1 MMRRRSWSVLLLLW
15 LAGSAVAATPS
26 GDEAQ
31 ARDHFAAGTHAY
43 QSGDFAAALAAYRA
57 ALEAGLSEPAVHY
70 NIGVC
75 AWELGRLDE
84 AEAAFLAA
92 SEHPPMAG
100 LAYYNLGL
108 VSQRRGDRD
117 AARDWFERARAVSTD
132 ETLQALVAAQLAA
145 RPAGAAG
152 ATAAKA
158 ARPGPIAFAAVQA
171 GYDDNVALVA
181 DDELLG
187 ASGLES
193 AFLDAQ
199 FAASFP
205 LGAAL
210 RLEAGGFL
218 LRYADLDEFDQAG
231 GQLALLAERK
241 FGDWTGE
248 LGAGYTLNQL
258 DGERF
263 ENRRSLSF
271 GATRRL
277 DAAWDLRLR
286 YRYEDIDAREPFAA
300 LTGDRQEV
308 SVRARRRGEA
318 SRLRLE
324 YRFETNDREGDAVS
338 PDRHQLE
345 AEWTVGAPV
354 GIQRVLGLGAR
365 YGSYSLAGDSES
377 ERRLFAS
384 AGLTGP
390 LAGRWQWTVR
400 YDWTRNDAT
409 ENIFDYTRQ
418 RVFAGV
424 EAVFD

>member
-15 LAGSAVAATPS
+15 LAGSAVAATPP
-26 GDEAQ
+26 GDETQ
-31 ARDHFAAGTHAY
+31 ARDQFAAGTRSYHA
-43 QSGDFAAALAAYRA
+43 GDYVAALAAYRA
-57 ALEAGLSEPAVHY
+57 ALEAGLSGPAVHY

-92 SEHPPMAG
+92 SEHPPTAG

-108 VSQRRGDRD
+108 ISQRRGDRD
-117 AARDWFERARAVSTD
+117 AAREWFERARAVSTD
-132 ETLQALVAAQLAA
+132 EALQELVTAQLGA
-145 RPAGAAG
+145 R
-152 ATAAKA
+152 ATASAA
-158 ARPGPIAFAAVQA
+158 ADPARPGPVVFVAMQA

-187 ASGLES
+187 ASGLDS

-199 FAASFP
+199 FAAAFA
-205 LGAAL
+205 LGAGL

-218 LRYADLDEFDQAG
+218 LRYDDLDEFDQAG
-231 GQLALLAERK
+231 GQLALLAER
-241 FGDWTGE
+241 E
-248 LGAGYTLNQL
+248 LGEWIGEFGASYALNQL

-263 ENRRSLSF
+263 ESRRGLSL
-271 GATRRL
+271 GAMRRL

-286 YRYEDIDAREPFAA
+286 YRYEDIDAREPFAT

-308 SVRARRRGEA
+308 SVRARRQVEA

-324 YRFETNDREGDAVS
+324 YRYETNDREDDAVS

-345 AEWTVGAPV
+345 AEWILGVPGGVQPV
-354 GIQRVLGLGAR
+354 FGLGGR
-365 YGSYSLAGDSES
+365 HGRYSLAGDSSS

-390 LAGRWQWTVR
+390 LAGRWQWIAR
-400 YDWTRNDAT
+400 YDWTRNDASGDA
-409 ENIFDYTRQ
+409 FDYTRQ
-418 RVFAGV
+418 RIFAGV

>member
-15 LAGSAVAATPS
+15 LAGGAVAANPP

-31 ARDHFAAGTHAY
+31 GRDHFAAGTRSY
-43 QSGDFAAALAAYRA
+43 QAGDYAAALAAYRA
-57 ALEAGLSEPAVHY
+57 ALEAGLSGPAVHY

-117 AARDWFERARAVSTD
+117 AARAWFERARAVSTD
-132 ETLQALVAAQLAA
+132 EAVQELVTAQLAA
-145 RPAGAAG
+145 RPAGA
-152 ATAAKA
+152 TAADGL
-158 ARPGPIAFAAVQA
+158 RRGPVVFLAVQA
-171 GYDDNVALVA
+171 GHDDNVALVA

-199 FAASFP
+199 FAAAFP
-205 LGAAL
+205 LGAGL

-218 LRYADLDEFDQAG
+218 LRYADLGEFDQAG
-231 GQLALLAERK
+231 GQLALLAER
-241 FGDWTGE
+241 E
-248 LGAGYTLNQL
+248 LGGWIGEFGASYTLNQL

-263 ENRRSLSF
+263 ENRRGLSL

-286 YRYEDIDAREPFAA
+286 YRYEDIDAREPFAT

-308 SVRARRRGEA
+308 SVRARRHGEA

-324 YRFETNDREGDAVS
+324 YRYETNDRADDAVS

-345 AEWTVGAPV
+345 AEWTLGAPGGV
-354 GIQRVLGLGAR
+354 QPVFGLGGR
-365 YGSYSLAGDSES
+365 HGSYSLAGDSQREW
-377 ERRLFAS
+377 RLLAS

-390 LAGRWQWTVR
+390 LAGRWQWMVR
-400 YDWTRNDAT
+400 YDWTRNDASGD
-409 ENIFDYTRQ
+409 IFDYTRQ
-418 RVFAGV
+418 RVYAGV
-424 EAVFD
+424 EAVFEVP